1 MRGKIKKSV
10 FVTTA
15 SVLVLALMLSGCIG
29 NNKKETKEKD
39 TAPPTVLITNPA
51 DGSTVNGTITIV
63 VQAND
68 NVGVS
73 KVEIYIDNE
82 LKIEDKAA
90 PYEYIWN
97 TKTYP
102 NGSRTIKAIAYDTS
116 NNNNYHQITVNVRN
130 EGGSEDGDEEPT
142 YREETEQ
149 FTASIKA
156 TTGSCC
162 TGNTHNWNVSSNA
175 RKVVAI
181 LNWSDKSW
189 DLDIEIG
196 VDGSADNG
204 TVKAS
209 DSGGSEGNGEGSVA
223 LIYETVTNLEQGQW
237 FAQITTK
244 EKTITNGGTKTSW
257 ASCDYTID
265 IIIYYLDQTEREEKT
280 DKK

>member
-51 DGSTVNGTITIV
+51 DGSTVNGTITIS
-63 VQAND
+63 VQASD
-68 NVGVS
+68 NVGIS

-82 LKIEDKAA
+82 LKIEDKVA

-102 NGSRTIKAIAYDTS
+102 NGSHTIKAIAYDTS
-116 NNNNYHQITVNVRN
+116 DSNNYHQITVDVKN
-130 EGGSEDGDEEPT
+130 EVESGGPT
-142 YREETEQ
+142 YREEREQ
-149 FTASIKA
+149 FSASIKA
-156 TTGSCC
+156 TTGGCC
-162 TGNTHNWNVSSNA
+162 VGNTHNWNVSNNA
-175 RKVVAI
+175 RKIVVM

-196 VDGSADNG
+196 IGESAQNG

-209 DSGGSEGNGEGSVA
+209 DKGGTEGNGEGSVT
-223 LIYETVTNLEQGQW
+223 LIYEPGEELENGQW

-244 EKTITNGGTKTSW
+244 EKTIANGGTKFSW
-257 ASCDYTID
+257 ESCEYTAE
-265 IIIYYLDQTEREEKT
+265 IIIYYAQSAG
-280 DKK
+280 